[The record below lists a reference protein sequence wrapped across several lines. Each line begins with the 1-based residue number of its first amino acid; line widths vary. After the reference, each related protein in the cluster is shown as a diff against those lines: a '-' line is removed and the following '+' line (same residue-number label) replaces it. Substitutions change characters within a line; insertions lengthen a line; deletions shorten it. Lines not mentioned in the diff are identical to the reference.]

1 MSSKQVAK
9 QKQSST
15 EVAVYD
21 PMMID
26 TLRNSLY
33 PGAKSTSVIM
43 VLEYCRHA
51 KLDVMLKP
59 VHIVP
64 MYVTDKETGQG
75 EYRDTIM
82 PGINL
87 YRIQASRSGCAGISE
102 PEFGEDVTEC
112 IGGVDMVYPKSCKVT
127 VKRIVA
133 GKVAEY
139 TANELWKENYATQ
152 GKDKKTGIVSSA
164 PNAMWKKRPYAQ
176 LAKCAEAQALRK
188 AFPEVGSMPTAEE
201 MEGKHIDCEE
211 YENITN
217 RAPSKGMNGL
227 KEKLGMVKE
236 PEPEFDE
243 VDDEPTDF
251 DGETGEVIE
260 RKAEAKKPEPQEAP
274 HMDVDTVKF
283 LLESAT
289 TKKEL
294 IRAMQDMKL
303 LSAPERKE
311 VLALYKKR
319 DAELNA

>member
-9 QKQSST
+9 SKQSPN

-33 PGAKSTSVIM
+33 AGAKTASVMM

-51 KLDVMLKP
+51 KFDVMLKP

-64 MYVTDKETGQG
+64 MYVIDKETGQG

-87 YRIQASRSGCAGISE
+87 YRIQAARSGCVGISE
-102 PEFGEDVTEC
+102 PEFGEDVIEC
-112 IGGVDMVYPKSCKVT
+112 IGGVDMVYPKTCKVT

-139 TANELWKENYATQ
+139 TAVELWKENYATK
-152 GKDKKTGIVSSA
+152 GKDKKTGLISNA
-164 PNAMWKKRPYAQ
+164 PNAMWQKRPYAQ

-188 AFPEVGSMPTAEE
+188 GFPEIGSMPTAEE

-217 RAPSKGMNGL
+217 RVATKGVSGL
-227 KEKLGMVKE
+227 KEKLGMNQAPQE
-236 PEPEFDE
+236 P
-243 VDDEPTDF
+243 DEPVDF
-251 DGETGEVIE
+251 DGETGEVID
-260 RKAEAKKPEPQEAP
+260 AEAFDKMARESKASDGP
-274 HMDVDTVKF
+274 DVDTVKF

-294 IRAMQDMKL
+294 IRAMQDMKML
-303 LSAPERKE
+303 TAPERKE

-319 DAELNA
+319 DAELNG

>member
-1 MSSKQVAK
+1 MSSKQVTTK
-9 QKQSST
+9 SKQSST
-15 EVAVYD
+15 EVTVYD
-21 PMMID
+21 PLMID

-33 PGAKSTSVIM
+33 PGATPASVMM

-64 MYVTDKETGQG
+64 MYVKDKETGQG
-75 EYRDTIM
+75 DYRDTIM

-87 YRIQASRSGCAGISE
+87 YRIQAARSGCAGISE
-102 PEFGEDVTEC
+102 PEFGEDITEC
-112 IGGVDMVYPKSCKVT
+112 IGGVDMVYPKWCKVT
-127 VKRIVA
+127 VKRVVG
-133 GKVAEY
+133 GKIAEY
-139 TANELWKENYATQ
+139 TATELWKENYATQ
-152 GKDKKTGIVSSA
+152 GKDKKTGVISMA

-188 AFPEVGSMPTAEE
+188 GFPEIGAAPTAEE

-217 RAPSKGMNGL
+217 RVPTKGVSGL
-227 KEKLGMVKE
+227 KEKLGMTQRQE
-236 PEPEFDE
+236 PEE
-243 VDDEPTDF
+243 DDEPIDF

-260 RKAEAKKPEPQEAP
+260 PVEKKAVPKETE
-274 HMDVDTVKF
+274 HHDVETVKF
-283 LLESAT
+283 LIETAE

-294 IRAMQDMKL
+294 IRSMQNIKM
-303 LSAPERKE
+303 LSETERKE

-319 DAELNA
+319 DAELSA